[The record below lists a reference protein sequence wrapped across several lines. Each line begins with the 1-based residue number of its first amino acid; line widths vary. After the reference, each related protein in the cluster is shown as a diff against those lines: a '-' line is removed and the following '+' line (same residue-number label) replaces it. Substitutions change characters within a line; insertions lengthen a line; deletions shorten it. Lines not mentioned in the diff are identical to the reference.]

1 VVAVNG
7 PGADRA
13 CPHGHDGPGTLA
25 GELRAL
31 ALLALDRLEPL
42 LARLTDAA
50 AGAPGSADGARPCPV
65 CAVLA
70 AVRAERPESAARL
83 ARQATE
89 LAAALREALSDGPPA
104 AADAGPAARPVRR
117 VERIPVDR
125 PARTAGAT
133 PC

>member
-1 VVAVNG
+1 MNT

-50 AGAPGSADGARPCPV
+50 AGAPEPGSVDGPRPCPV